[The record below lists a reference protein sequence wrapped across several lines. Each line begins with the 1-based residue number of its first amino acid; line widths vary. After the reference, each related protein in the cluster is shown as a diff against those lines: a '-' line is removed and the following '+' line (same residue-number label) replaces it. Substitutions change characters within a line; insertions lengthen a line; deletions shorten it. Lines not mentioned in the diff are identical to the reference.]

1 MPKKKPY
8 VVEKITGWNFK
19 KDITHPTF
27 YDTEYVVKWKNYKE
41 TTTEPLVNLILD
53 NGYLNDDL
61 KTFIL
66 NNKELLKYYKDR
78 WNLQETYRP
87 NKSLSDV
94 DQALLK
100 KFNKTW
106 EIEKIVDSR
115 PTKQNPTK
123 ITDYIFKYIYWG
135 YGDRKYEAPFSKFL
149 DEENGD
155 IDTIMETY
163 LDLEKNET
171 LKTYYE
177 NWKKEKEEKEKSLQD
192 KLKEYIQNFKKVNP
206 KIHIDGVFQIDYIPE
221 ALYYYKK
228 DDFIALKYGE
238 LLVLQEILKVFK
250 DIRNE
255 LEDKNMLDIN
265 NDLIKKFIIIS
276 KIKYIENQ
284 VILKN
289 PSIEDC
295 KNICYNLIGN
305 FMNYKSIDNKKYI
318 CNILVLRSLYFILFK
333 EQPIFR
339 NFILVIDNL
348 FNYLISNNI
357 LERNTV
363 KTTSI
368 VNYTIII
375 NNSKDGTFP
384 YDNELDYQKI
394 SGVNYS
400 LFFENPIEDDDDVNK
415 YNVNVE
421 IEPIS
426 GFKVPSITD
435 EVKNEIIKNIEK
447 LSSHFKCSTISE
459 LFDNT
464 EKGLAIGIINSG
476 RINYSDNKAYTL
488 FASCNTDSIAG
499 TNINSIII
507 KNPNKLRL
515 SCETSRFIYYY
526 LLIQCFDHIHDLKRY
541 IGDDKNHFLLT
552 HHKETIKNLIIK
564 ILNTNPKAD
573 SFLNELIYQLY
584 EVDIPIDNP
593 KWSEIVKGSIKDKPI
608 KIGFISNIE
617 NTILQLVFNYFNN
630 EEVNKNKNII
640 IPTEEGLH
648 NVIKNIFIDNASK
661 ENFRNVSTLMMLL
674 DGGAWKR
681 SSYFV
686 GNNIEYV
693 FNSGF
698 VEYYVNLKTEIKEDN
713 PWCCITYIFKEN
725 NKYNFTRHYCCLSDP
740 IHNRQVWDGLVS
752 FNKNNN
758 KQYKELLENP
768 CFYIINTGL
777 KELTDNL
784 QFPCVSASTTQQLY
798 AFSNPNM
805 LVDMTEQE
813 KSSYNP
819 AFPFPTESNPS
830 FQFLR
835 DKRKEGTN
843 IIFTTPDKMNGANI
857 LFLIKNFSKIALE
870 NIHVNIQINVDVIK
884 SNTTIFN
891 NKIKHWKII
900 KLEKRIRYIANS
912 ILFNTI
918 LDFFGV
924 EVNEEIKKQFMPDP
938 NIDIEKDEEML
949 DKEDE
954 FNIKI
959 NEEELID
966 NLSTIFPTNEKIRE
980 VVDNL
985 YSITNK
991 KYNNNEI
998 KEESQY
1004 VEEGTKEKP
1013 IIIDD
1018 DDESSK
1024 KIDESSEKINRKR
1037 QRQRDDELDDELE
1050 KLEKIPKKINPIPT
1064 EVFDTSKL
1072 PESIIK
1078 KHLELYETYEYLMKL
1093 TVALMVGMNNP
1104 DKIVLR
1110 GGKVLFQTPFKTKI
1124 SSMLKEA
1131 PGAPKGKR
1139 ILHEMKKEDL
1149 MSLQEKLIIKEA
1161 PKINNRTYIA
1171 LNRINKSGYQ
1181 LTEGI
1186 MALEEIVRAIH
1197 NGILKKRTFKF
1208 LYYLYN
1214 TVSSN
1219 NLQNRLAVQNETEFK
1234 NRLINMINI
1243 IRNRLEIV
1251 NDNEIVTID
1260 GIDIKDKDVLEIIND
1275 EELEDKG
1282 MEVDKEMTPEKFEEM
1297 NIDEPKPES
1306 EPEPETEPKK
1316 VVEAMSKVEA
1326 MSEGGKRRKRNNTIK
1341 KSKILN
1347 IKITRKAKLK

>member
-1 MPKKKPY
+1 MPKKY
-8 VVEKITGWNFK
+8 VVEKIIDWNFK
-19 KDITHPTF
+19 KDIKNPTF
-27 YDTEYVVKWKNYKE
+27 YDTEYDVKWKGYKD
-41 TTTEPLVNLILD
+41 TTKEPLANLILE

-61 KTFIL
+61 KIFIL
-66 NNKELLKYYKDR
+66 NNKKLLKLYQDR
-78 WNLQETYRP
+78 WELQETYRP
-87 NKSLSDV
+87 DKSLDN
-94 DQALLK
+94 DDKELLK
-100 KFNKTW
+100 LFNKTW
-106 EIEKIVDSR
+106 EIEKIVGSR
-115 PTKQNPTK
+115 PIKSNPTK
-123 ITDYIFKYIYWG
+123 ITDYIFEYIYWG
-135 YGDRKYEAPFSKFL
+135 YGDKKYDATFSKFL

-163 LDLEKNET
+163 LDLKNNQI

-192 KLKEYIQNFKKVNP
+192 KLKEYIKNFKKVNP
-206 KIHIDGVFQIDYIPE
+206 KKDIDVSPTDYIPQ

-228 DDFIALKYGE
+228 DEFIALKYGE

-265 NDLIKKFIIIS
+265 NELIKKFIIIS
-276 KIKYIENQ
+276 KIKYLENQ

-295 KNICYNLIGN
+295 KSICYNLIGN
-305 FMNYKSIDNKKYI
+305 FMNYKSKDNKKYI
-318 CNILVLRSLYFILFK
+318 CNILVLRSLYFVLFK

-357 LERNTV
+357 LERNKV

-368 VNYTIII
+368 VNYTITI
-375 NNSKDGTFP
+375 NNSSDVTFS
-384 YDNELDYQKI
+384 YDNKLDYRKI
-394 SGVNYS
+394 IGINYS
-400 LFFENPIEDDDDVNK
+400 LFFENIIEDDDDVNK

-435 EVKNEIIKNIEK
+435 EVKNEIIKNIEIV
-447 LSSHFKCSTISE
+447 SSDFKCSNISE
-459 LFDNT
+459 LLDNT
-464 EKGLAIGIINSG
+464 GKGLAIGIINSG

-499 TNINSIII
+499 KNINSIII
-507 KNPNKLRL
+507 KNSNKLSL

-564 ILNTNPKAD
+564 ILNTNPEAD

-584 EVDIPIDNP
+584 EVDIPITNP
-593 KWSEIVKGSIKDKPI
+593 NWSEFVKRSIEDKPI

-640 IPTEEGLH
+640 IPTEEELH

-661 ENFRNVSTLMMLL
+661 ENFRNLSTLMMLL

-713 PWCCITYIFKEN
+713 PWCCITYILKEN
-725 NKYNFTRHYCCLSDP
+725 NKYNVTRHYCCLSDP

-805 LVDMTEQE
+805 LVDMTEEE
-813 KSSYNP
+813 KLSYNP

-835 DKRKEGTN
+835 DERKNGTN

-924 EVNEEIKKQFMPDP
+924 EVNEEIKKQLMPDQ

-949 DKEDE
+949 DKED
-954 FNIKI
+954 
-959 NEEELID
+959 
-966 NLSTIFPTNEKIRE
+966 
-980 VVDNL
+980 
-985 YSITNK
+985 
-991 KYNNNEI
+991 
-998 KEESQY
+998 
-1004 VEEGTKEKP
+1004 
-1013 IIIDD
+1013 
-1018 DDESSK
+1018 
-1024 KIDESSEKINRKR
+1024 
-1037 QRQRDDELDDELE
+1037 
-1050 KLEKIPKKINPIPT
+1050 
-1064 EVFDTSKL
+1064 
-1072 PESIIK
+1072 
-1078 KHLELYETYEYLMKL
+1078 
-1093 TVALMVGMNNP
+1093 
-1104 DKIVLR
+1104 
-1110 GGKVLFQTPFKTKI
+1110 
-1124 SSMLKEA
+1124 
-1131 PGAPKGKR
+1131 
-1139 ILHEMKKEDL
+1139 
-1149 MSLQEKLIIKEA
+1149 
-1161 PKINNRTYIA
+1161 
-1171 LNRINKSGYQ
+1171 
-1181 LTEGI
+1181 
-1186 MALEEIVRAIH
+1186 
-1197 NGILKKRTFKF
+1197 
-1208 LYYLYN
+1208 
-1214 TVSSN
+1214 
-1219 NLQNRLAVQNETEFK
+1219 
-1234 NRLINMINI
+1234 
-1243 IRNRLEIV
+1243 
-1251 NDNEIVTID
+1251 
-1260 GIDIKDKDVLEIIND
+1260 
-1275 EELEDKG
+1275 
-1282 MEVDKEMTPEKFEEM
+1282 
-1297 NIDEPKPES
+1297 
-1306 EPEPETEPKK
+1306 
-1316 VVEAMSKVEA
+1316 
-1326 MSEGGKRRKRNNTIK
+1326 
-1341 KSKILN
+1341 
-1347 IKITRKAKLK
+1347 